1 MEPGPELVGAPLS
14 NDDRERPK
22 SLWTNKSTCIINP
35 AIIGIGKFGSTK

>member
-22 SLWTNKSTCIINP
+22 GLWTNKSTCIINP
-35 AIIGIGKFGSTK
+35 AIIGIAHTP